1 MRAMILLAA
10 IMVTGCARPGINY
23 DPAQGAPLTVTSPQ
37 NPSYIEAQRLAA
49 ARNMNLHIVTKEGVR
64 LYCRANYISGS
75 HIVRDTTC
83 YTAEQLDQMD
93 DKTQRE
99 LQFLSR
105 PNMPSVHP
113 N

>member
-1 MRAMILLAA
+1 MRGMILLAA

-23 DPAQGAPLTVTSPQ
+23 DPKQGAPLTITSPQ

-99 LQFLSR
+99 LQFMSR